1 VSRCQ
6 RGGAAAE
13 LVLATPL
20 VVVLLLFVVFL
31 GRITQTR
38 GELEGAAH
46 SAARAAS
53 MARDPQS
60 AVLAAE
66 QMAGA
71 ALSGQQ
77 VTCNS
82 LAVAVDT
89 SQFKPGGEVGVTI
102 TCTVS
107 LADLG
112 PLHIPNSEA
121 LSTHFTEPIDRYEG
135 LG

>member
-1 VSRCQ
+1 VSGCQ
-6 RGGAAAE
+6 RGGAATE

-38 GELEGAAH
+38 AELEGAAH

-53 MARDPQS
+53 IARDPQS

-71 ALSGQQ
+71 ALSGKH

-82 LAVAVDT
+82 LAIAVDT

-112 PLHIPNSEA
+112 PLRVPNVET
-121 LSTHFTEPIDRYEG
+121 LSTHFTEPIDRYER

>member
-6 RGGAAAE
+6 RGGAATE

-20 VVVLLLFVVFL
+20 VVLLLLFVVFL

-60 AVLAAE
+60 AVLAAR

-77 VTCNS
+77 VTCGS

-89 SQFKPGGEVGVTI
+89 SQFKPGGEVAVTI

-112 PLHIPNSEA
+112 PLRTPNTET
-121 LSTHFTEPIDRYEG
+121 LRTHFTEPIDRYEG
-135 LG
+135 VG